1 MAEIKRIY
9 VEKKEGCNIEASQLL
24 ADIKENLGLTNLTGL
39 RILNRYDVEDIADE
53 LIELYKEREMSVGY
67 KYGPDTAEQ

>member
-24 ADIKENLGLTNLTGL
+24 ADIKKKT
-39 RILNRYDVEDIADE
+39 
-53 LIELYKEREMSVGY
+53 
-67 KYGPDTAEQ
+67 